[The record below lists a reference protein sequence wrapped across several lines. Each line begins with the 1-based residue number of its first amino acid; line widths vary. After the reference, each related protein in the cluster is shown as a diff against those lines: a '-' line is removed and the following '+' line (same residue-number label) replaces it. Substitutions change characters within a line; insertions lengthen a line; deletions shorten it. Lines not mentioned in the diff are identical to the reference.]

1 MKYFSLTYYITAE
14 YDTHVVPLLRRM
26 CNLQELTL
34 YIYVNNRAT
43 FVDGKHLHDE
53 ILIHMRQLQTFT
65 FYIRTSCQV
74 TVHVDNQL
82 SNDDIKQTFISNGY
96 EQVACIVQYMM
107 RNYAICHAFSFPF
120 AFNCLH
126 MLGKNFPNIIFNNVT
141 LLMVFDYTPFDYEF
155 FVRIARSFP
164 LLRSFQ
170 VKNLL
175 STRDQFDFD
184 SDQFDSDS
192 DQFESDSNQSECDSN
207 QSYTIVEY
215 PHLRTLNVSCAH
227 IDYIDQLLDE
237 SKTRLPQLTELEID
251 YENLRTVTKNFTRDA
266 TRLTCSKVKKLDVYD
281 TMAYPE
287 ELYRYFPL
295 L

>member
-1 MKYFSLTYYITAE
+1 
-14 YDTHVVPLLRRM
+14 
-26 CNLQELTL
+26 
-34 YIYVNNRAT
+34 
-43 FVDGKHLHDE
+43 
-53 ILIHMRQLQTFT
+53 
-65 FYIRTSCQV
+65 
-74 TVHVDNQL
+74 VHVDDQL

-120 AFNCLH
+120 AFDCLH

>member
-1 MKYFSLTYYITAE
+1 
-14 YDTHVVPLLRRM
+14 
-26 CNLQELTL
+26 
-34 YIYVNNRAT
+34 
-43 FVDGKHLHDE
+43 VDGKHLHDE

-120 AFNCLH
+120 AFDCLH

-175 STRDQFDFD
+175 STRDQFEFD
-184 SDQFDSDS
+184 NNQFEFDNNQFEFDNNQFDSDS
-192 DQFESDSNQSECDSN
+192 DQFESDSIRSESDSNQFEFDNN

-251 YENLRTVTKNFTRDA
+251 YKNLRMVTKNFTRDA
-266 TRLTCSKVKKLDVYD
+266 TRLNCSKVKKLDVYD